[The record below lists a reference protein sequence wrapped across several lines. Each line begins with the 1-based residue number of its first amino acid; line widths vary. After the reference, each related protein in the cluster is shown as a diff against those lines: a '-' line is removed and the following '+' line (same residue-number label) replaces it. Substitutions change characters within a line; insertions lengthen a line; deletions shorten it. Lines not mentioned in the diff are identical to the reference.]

1 VNVSLRNYMPERA
14 DRFFSGSSAQRT
26 VARTLYESVADLPLI
41 CPHGHVD
48 PLLFADASY
57 HFSSPAEFFL
67 IPDHYVF
74 RMLYSQGVPLEAQGV
89 PMNEGEDAG
98 AVESDHR
105 KIWQTFAENYHLF
118 QGTPTGLW
126 LRDELHD
133 LFGVSE
139 KLTPENAQAMYDRI
153 AERLAAPDFTPRE
166 LYDRFQVEVLTTT
179 DAATDSLE
187 HHKTIQESDW
197 DGRIYP
203 TFRPDKVVNGID
215 QPEWKGQIDLLRDV
229 SEINIGDF
237 SSYITALEARRDFFR
252 EMGATAT
259 DHAAESPYTEVLS
272 PGEADALFQRGLAG
286 SASADDAR
294 RFTGHML
301 VEMARMSSEDGLVMQ
316 LHPGS
321 IRNHNAAV
329 FRRFGADKGADI
341 PHALDFT
348 RNLKPLLDR
357 FGSHP
362 ALRLILFTLDESTSA
377 RELAPLAGHYP
388 ILRIGPPWWFYD
400 SINGMRNFFAQVMET
415 AGIYNTVGFN
425 DDTRAFA
432 SIPTRHELWR
442 RIACD
447 WLAGLLVEGQIDDE
461 DAFAMAHALAYGL
474 AKEAYRP

>member
-1 VNVSLRNYMPERA
+1 MPARAERY
-14 DRFFSGSSAQRT
+14 FSGSDAQRSA
-26 VARTLYESVADLPLI
+26 ARTLFESVADLPLI

-57 HFSSPAEFFL
+57 RFGSPAELLL

-74 RMLYSQGVPLEAQGV
+74 RMLYSQGVSLEAQGIAV
-89 PMNEGEDAG
+89 KEGEEG
-98 AVESDHR
+98 SGVESDHR
-105 KIWQTFAENYHLF
+105 RIWQTFAENYHLF

-126 LRDELHD
+126 LNDEFRD
-133 LFGVSE
+133 LFGIEE
-139 KLTPENAQAMYDRI
+139 KLTPANAQAFYDRI
-153 AERLAAPDFTPRE
+153 AEQLAAPEFTPRR
-166 LYDRFQVEVLTTT
+166 LYEKFNVEALTTT

-187 HHKTIQESDW
+187 HHRAIRDSGW

-203 TFRPDKVVNGID
+203 TFRPDKVVNGSD
-215 QPEWKGQIDLLRDV
+215 QPEWQEQVELLREAAGID
-229 SEINIGDF
+229 IGDCA
-237 SSYITALEARRDFFR
+237 SYIRALEVRRVFFK

-259 DHAAESPYTEVLS
+259 DHAAETPYTEVLS
-272 PGEADALFQRGLAG
+272 DGEAEAIFGRGLAG
-286 SASADDAR
+286 QASEADAR

-321 IRNHNAAV
+321 VRNYNTALY
-329 FRRFGADKGADI
+329 RRFGADMGADI
-341 PHALDFT
+341 PHSLDFT
-348 RNLKPLLDR
+348 RDLKPLLDR

-362 ALRLILFTLDESTSA
+362 SLRLILFTLDEATSA
-377 RELAPLAGHYP
+377 REMAPLAGHYP
-388 ILRIGPPWWFYD
+388 TLRIGPPWWFYD

-442 RIACD
+442 RVACD
-447 WLAGLLVEGQIDDE
+447 WLASLLVEGIIDDN
-461 DAFAMAHALAYGL
+461 DALQMAHALAYGL
-474 AKEAYRP
+474 AKEAYRL

>member
-1 VNVSLRNYMPERA
+1 MPERA
-14 DRFFSGSSAQRT
+14 GRYFSGSEAQRSA
-26 VARTLYESVADLPLI
+26 ARTLYESVADLPLI

-57 HFSSPAEFFL
+57 HFGSPAELLL

-74 RMLYSQGVPLEAQGV
+74 RMLYSQGVSLESQGV
-89 PMNEGEDAG
+89 AVREDEDG
-98 AVESDHR
+98 SGVESDHR
-105 KIWQTFAENYHLF
+105 RIWQTFAENYHLF

-126 LRDELHD
+126 LNDEFRD
-133 LFGVSE
+133 LFGIDE
-139 KLTPENAQAMYDRI
+139 KLTPANAQAFYDKI
-153 AERLAAPDFTPRE
+153 AERLAAPDFTPRR
-166 LYDRFQVEVLTTT
+166 LYEQFNVEALTTT

-187 HHKTIQESDW
+187 HHRAIRDSGW
-197 DGRIYP
+197 AGRIYP

-215 QPEWKGQIDLLRDV
+215 QPEWQEQITLLREAAGSD
-229 SEINIGDF
+229 IGDYA
-237 SSYITALEARRDFFR
+237 SYIRALEERRVFFK

-259 DHAAESPYTEVLS
+259 DHAAETPYTELLS
-272 PGEADALFQRGLAG
+272 GGEAETVFRRGLTG
-286 SASADDAR
+286 QASETDAR

-316 LHPGS
+316 LHTGS
-321 IRNHNAAV
+321 IRNHNAAL
-329 FRRFGADKGADI
+329 FRRFGADMGADI

-348 RNLKPLLDR
+348 RSLKPLLDR

-362 ALRLILFTLDESTSA
+362 SLRLILFTLDEATSA

-388 ILRIGPPWWFYD
+388 ILRVGPPWWFYD
-400 SINGMRNFFAQVMET
+400 SINGMRSFFAQVMET

-442 RIACD
+442 RVACD
-447 WLAGLLVEGQIDDE
+447 WLAGLLVEGVIDDE
-461 DAFAMAHALAYGL
+461 DALQMAHALAYGL
-474 AKEAYRP
+474 AKEAYRL